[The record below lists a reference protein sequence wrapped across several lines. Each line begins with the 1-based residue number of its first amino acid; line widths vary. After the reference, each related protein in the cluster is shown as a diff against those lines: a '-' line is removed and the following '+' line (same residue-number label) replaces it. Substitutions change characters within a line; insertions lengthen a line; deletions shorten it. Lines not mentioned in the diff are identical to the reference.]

1 MNLEQLCD
9 RQRQKEKKTIRFYL
23 IFGLIASS
31 CFHFIVIDNF
41 NWSAEKQPK
50 KTKKTIEFILVD
62 PPKQKLEKPVEKE
75 IEQPKPTPVQ
85 KTVPQAQTPLP
96 TLRKPTP
103 TPPVQKTVPQAQTP
117 LPTLRKSTPT
127 PVQKTVPQPNLPSS
141 PAVTNQSNSTAE
153 QESNSDRTNSN
164 PVAANTDA
172 IDKPQKK
179 IGTTPTISCVSN
191 CKPQYPSVLNG
202 KEGSAAVRVAI
213 DSNGNVTG
221 VQLARANPNFK
232 INQQALYAAKKMR
245 FTAIGDNQTGTV
257 IVNIGF
263 TVAGSD
269 FDRQRRQ
276 AELERRRQAELE
288 KQQQRQQAELERR
301 RQAELE
307 RQRQQTELE
316 RQRQQTELERQQRP
330 QQVELDRQ
338 QRIDEIL
345 KRNNE
350 ILNRE

>member
-31 CFHFIVIDNF
+31 CFHFIVINNF

-62 PPKQKLEKPVEKE
+62 PPKQKLENPLEKA
-75 IEQPKPTPVQ
+75 IEQPKPTPPVEQ
-85 KTVPQAQTPLP
+85 KIVPQPQTPLP

-103 TPPVQKTVPQAQTP
+103 TPVQKTVPQPQTP

-127 PVQKTVPQPNLPSS
+127 PVQKTVPQPTLPSS

-164 PVAANTDA
+164 PLAANTDA
-172 IDKPQKK
+172 IDKPPKK

-191 CKPQYPSVLNG
+191 CKPPYPSVLNG

-232 INQQALYAAKKMR
+232 INQQAIYAAKKMR
-245 FTAIGDNQTGTV
+245 FTAIGGNQTGTV

-276 AELERRRQAELE
+276 AELEKQRQQE
-288 KQQQRQQAELERR
+288 RQQAELERR

-307 RQRQQTELE
+307 K
-316 RQRQQTELERQQRP
+316 QRQQTELERQQRP

-345 KRNNE
+345 KRNHE

>member
-96 TLRKPTP
+96 TLRKTTP
-103 TPPVQKTVPQAQTP
+103 TPVQKTVPQPQTP

-127 PVQKTVPQPNLPSS
+127 PVQKTVPQPTLPSS

-164 PVAANTDA
+164 PLAANTDA
-172 IDKPQKK
+172 IDKPPKK

-232 INQQALYAAKKMR
+232 INQQAIYAAKKMR
-245 FTAIGDNQTGTV
+245 FTAIGGNQTGTV

-276 AELERRRQAELE
+276 AELEKQRQQE
-288 KQQQRQQAELERR
+288 RQQAELERR

-307 RQRQQTELE
+307 K
-316 RQRQQTELERQQRP
+316 QRQQTELERQQRP

-345 KRNNE
+345 KRNHE